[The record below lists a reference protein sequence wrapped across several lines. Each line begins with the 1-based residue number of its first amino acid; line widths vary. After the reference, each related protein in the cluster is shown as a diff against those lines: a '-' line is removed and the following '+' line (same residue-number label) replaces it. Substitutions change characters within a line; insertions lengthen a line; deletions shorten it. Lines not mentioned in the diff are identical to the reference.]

1 MGLSIKLLFLLTTT
15 IYHWIATKIE
25 TQTYPPIGKRI
36 DIGDYKLHCY
46 SKGQGSPTVILD
58 HSLGGIDGYFLI
70 DEIAKLTRVFIYDRA
85 GYGWSDSS
93 PYPRTSQEI
102 VSELDVLLIKAGISP
117 PYILVGNS
125 FGSYNV
131 RLYAH
136 QFPEKVVGIILTDGL
151 HESGMLNMSIS
162 LRSLKLFFISG
173 FLMSTLGAILGIVR
187 ILGKIGL
194 FEVIKPEL
202 RQFSPETR
210 QRVKRSFYHHQ
221 HWITMARELWS
232 LNVSSRQLSQ
242 VASLGNLPV
251 ISIKSST
258 FFKRSLLTFYMPVK
272 PADRLRDKMH
282 CELERLSTNYREI
295 KASQSSHFVWIDE
308 PEIIVAAIGD
318 ILEMLS
324 CK

>member
-1 MGLSIKLLFLLTTT
+1 MPLYFKLLFLLTTT
-15 IYHWIATKIE
+15 IYHWIATKNE
-25 TQTYPPIGKRI
+25 TKTYPPIGERI
-36 DIGDYKLHCY
+36 DIGGYKLHCY
-46 SKGQGSPTVILD
+46 CKGQGSPTVILD

-70 DEIAKLTRVFIYDRA
+70 DEIAKLTRVCIYDRA

-136 QFPEKVVGIILTDGL
+136 QFPEKVVGIVLTDGL

-162 LRSLKLFFISG
+162 LHILKLFFLSG
-173 FLMSTLGAILGIVR
+173 FLMSTLGAALGIVR
-187 ILGKIGL
+187 ILGTFLL

-202 RQFSPETR
+202 RQFPPETI
-210 QRVKRSFYHHQ
+210 QRVKRSFYHPQ
-221 HWITMARELWS
+221 HWITMGRELWS

-242 VASLGNLPV
+242 VASLGNIPIV
-251 ISIKSST
+251 SIKSST

-282 CELERLSTNYREI
+282 CELANISSDFREI
-295 KASQSSHFVWIDE
+295 RASQSSHFVWIDE
-308 PEIIVAAIGD
+308 PGIIVATVRD
-318 ILEMLS
+318 ILEML
-324 CK
+324 KR

>member
-1 MGLSIKLLFLLTTT
+1 MPLYLKLLFILTTT
-15 IYHWIATKIE
+15 ISHWIATKIE
-25 TQTYPPIGKRI
+25 TKAYPPMGERI
-36 DIGDYKLHCY
+36 DIGGYKLHCY
-46 SKGQGSPTVILD
+46 CKGQGTPTVILD

-85 GYGWSDSS
+85 GYAWSDSS

-136 QFPEKVVGIILTDGL
+136 QFPEKVVGIVLTDGL

-162 LRSLKLFFISG
+162 LQSLKLFFLSG
-173 FLMSTLGAILGIVR
+173 FFMSTLGAVVGIVR
-187 ILGKIGL
+187 ILGRVGL

-202 RQFSPETR
+202 RQFPEEIR
-210 QRVKRSFYHHQ
+210 QRVKRSFYHHH

-232 LNVSSRQLSQ
+232 LNVSSSQLSQ

-272 PADRLRDKMH
+272 SADRLRDKMH
-282 CELERLSTNYREI
+282 CQLANISSHFREI
-295 KASQSSHFVWIDE
+295 QASQSSHFVWIDE
-308 PEIIVAAIGD
+308 PGIIVAAIGD
-318 ILEMLS
+318 ILDMLS
-324 CK
+324 YK

>member
-1 MGLSIKLLFLLTTT
+1 M
-15 IYHWIATKIE
+15 
-25 TQTYPPIGKRI
+25 
-36 DIGDYKLHCY
+36 
-46 SKGQGSPTVILD
+46 
-58 HSLGGIDGYFLI
+58 
-70 DEIAKLTRVFIYDRA
+70 
-85 GYGWSDSS
+85 
-93 PYPRTSQEI
+93 
-102 VSELDVLLIKAGISP
+102 LLIKAGISP

-162 LRSLKLFFISG
+162 LRILKLFFLSG
-173 FLMSTLGAILGIVR
+173 FFMSTLGAILGIVR

-202 RQFSPETR
+202 RQFSHETR

-232 LNVSSRQLSQ
+232 LNVSSSQLSQ

-282 CELERLSTNYREI
+282 GELERLSTNYREI

-308 PEIIVAAIGD
+308 PGIIVAAIGD